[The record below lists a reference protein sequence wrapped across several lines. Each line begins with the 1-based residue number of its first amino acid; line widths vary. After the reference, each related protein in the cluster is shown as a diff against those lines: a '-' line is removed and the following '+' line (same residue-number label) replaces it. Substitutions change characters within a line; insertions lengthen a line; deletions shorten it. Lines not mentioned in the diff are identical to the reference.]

1 MRRLGPRVGLPVGRG
16 FVAETKAGEGWV
28 WALGVFGLLGLA
40 VPVSL
45 FSDLPMICGISAT
58 APGAGEDAAAPRETI
73 VWLALAG
80 LAGEDRAKVVRDRYA
95 SQGYLACAKKAVVAD
110 SLFLV
115 FYGGLLSIAATLVG
129 RGWELSGR
137 PGARRVYLGVLVL
150 VLLAAAFDLVENFG
164 LLRMLDESPRMELA
178 GRTAVCAVV
187 KFALLVTALAA
198 IALGGVP
205 LLFRVRKGAAGVVV
219 LAGLV
224 GMLAAAGAVGLAVGV
239 AGAWNSLPAPTTPA
253 ANGGGLGED
262 AV

>member
-1 MRRLGPRVGLPVGRG
+1 MK
-16 FVAETKAGEGWV
+16 TGEGWV
-28 WALGVFGLLGLA
+28 WALGIFGLLGLA
-40 VPVSL
+40 VPVSM
-45 FSDLPMICGISAT
+45 FSDLPMICGISTT

-80 LAGEDRAKVVRDRYA
+80 LAGEDRPQAVRDRYA

-115 FYGGLLSIAATLVG
+115 FYGGLLSIAAMLVG
-129 RGWELSGR
+129 RGWGLSGR
-137 PGARRVYLGVLVL
+137 PGARRIYLGVVVV

-187 KFALLVTALAA
+187 KFALLVVALAA

-205 LLFRVRKGAAGVVV
+205 LLFRARKGTAGVVV

-224 GMLAAAGAVGLAVGV
+224 GLLAAVGAVGLVV
-239 AGAWNSLPAPTTPA
+239 IVVKAW
-253 ANGGGLGED
+253 GGIQAL
-262 AV
+262 